1 MKLNNLLFIFSM
13 TTILSLGCSKK
24 SESQLF
30 IGNTPIDTTT
40 VVSGIATP
48 WEILWGP
55 DNYIWFTERAGK
67 VNRLNPATGSN
78 QLILTIED
86 AFEYGEA
93 GLLGMALH
101 PDFEQSPWVYLV
113 YNYTDGPLIKERL
126 VRYNWNGSQ
135 LVDPETLINGIPG
148 NSYHN
153 GSRLV
158 FGSDGKLYMST
169 GDAGT
174 TSNSQNMNNL
184 AGKILRINPDGSIP
198 EDNPF
203 TGKYIW
209 ALGLRNSQGLVFGP
223 QGYLYGSEH
232 GPNSDDEFNLLETGR
247 NYGWPTVNGFCNTPE
262 EITFCQANNVREPLY
277 TWTPT
282 LAVAGIDYY
291 GSNAIPEWNGTVL
304 MTALKASRLVAL
316 KLGADGQSV
325 EEVTNFFDGTW
336 GRLRDI
342 CISPDGAVYV
352 AVSNRDGRGTPRPGD
367 DRIVEIKAKNT
378 TGFNRPGSK
387 VPAFN
392 IVPNP
397 VKDEVLVTGNL
408 LGEQN
413 QYIILNSLG
422 QIAQEGVAT
431 GKEFR
436 IRLNSLKS
444 GYYFMRISNQN
455 NSFTE
460 PFVVL

>member
-1 MKLNNLLFIFSM
+1 MNLHNLLFIFSM
-13 TTILSLGCSKK
+13 TTILSLGCSKN

-30 IGNTPIDTTT
+30 IGNTPLDTTT
-40 VVSGIATP
+40 IVSGIATP

-67 VNRLNPATGSN
+67 VNRLNPATGSS

-101 PDFEQSPWVYLV
+101 PDFEQTPWVYLV
-113 YNYTDGPLIKERL
+113 YNYTDGSLIKERL
-126 VRYNWNGSQ
+126 VRYTWNGSQ

-158 FGSDGKLYMST
+158 FGGDGKLFMST

-198 EDNPF
+198 EDNPYP
-203 TGKYIW
+203 GKYIW

-232 GPNSDDEFNLLETGR
+232 GPSSDDEFNLLETGR
-247 NYGWPTVNGFCNTPE
+247 NYGWPSVNGFCNTPD
-262 EITFCQANNVREPLY
+262 EITFCQSNNVREPLY
-277 TWTPT
+277 AWTPT

-291 GSNAIPEWNGTVL
+291 GSNAIQEWSGAVL
-304 MTALKASRLVAL
+304 MTTLKASRLVAL
-316 KLGADGQSV
+316 KLSSDGQSV
-325 EEVTNFFDGTW
+325 EEVSNFFDGTW
-336 GRLRDI
+336 GRLRDV
-342 CISPDGAVYV
+342 CVSPDGAVYA

-367 DRIVEIKAKNT
+367 DRIVEIKARNT
-378 TGFNRPGSK
+378 TGLNQPELKS
-387 VPAFN
+387 PAFN
-392 IVPNP
+392 ILPNP
-397 VKDEVLVTGNL
+397 VKHEVLVSGNIL
-408 LGEQN
+408 SDQN
-413 QYIILNSLG
+413 KYIIVDSLG
-422 QIAQEGVAT
+422 QIVQEGVAN
-431 GKEFR
+431 GREFR
-436 IRLNSLKS
+436 IRLNGLKP
-444 GYYFMRISNQN
+444 GYYFMRINNQN
-455 NSFTE
+455 SSYTE
-460 PFVVL
+460 PFLVI